1 MCVHDH
7 DVIGGS
13 NVEAI
18 ISVGA
23 LRAHLNS
30 VSIQIWTVSLLLL
43 LPLALTLRVVLR
55 RVVLKSLDELF
66 IGLYGR
72 GLTASPE
79 EIDGGQQTVANVEKF
94 HEQLQAHIDE
104 QARLA
109 SLGSGA
115 SHLAHDIRNIL
126 ESLQL
131 NAERLQA
138 SEGPRERK
146 LGARLEGSIQQALTL
161 VDWAAMY
168 TSTRRENLNVS
179 HQDIGPIVDE
189 AMNFVRSHDP
199 RREVTLINECQKNL
213 GISTER
219 SLLFRVLFNLTL
231 NAVQAHKHS
240 DHPKSKQKRVRVNA
254 KGVSDGIE
262 ISITDNGPG
271 LPKEGRHDL
280 MMLYIARSTPTGTG
294 LGLKIAT
301 DLVSWHGGEIRLDRS
316 DERGTR
322 FVIKLPTE
330 PPHRTDDA
338 PATTAIDP
346 LIDPVS
352 PTG

>member
-79 EIDGGQQTVANVEKF
+79 EIEGGQQTVANVEKF

-126 ESLQL
+126 ASLQL

-138 SEGPRERK
+138 SEGPREQK
-146 LGARLEGSIQQALTL
+146 LGASLEGSIQQALTL

-189 AMNFVRSHDP
+189 VMNFVRLHDP
-199 RREVTLINECQKNL
+199 RREVTLINECPKNL

-219 SLLFRVLFNLTL
+219 TLLFRVLFNLTL

-240 DHPKSKQKRVRVNA
+240 ENPKSKQKRLRVNA

-280 MMLYIARSTPTGTG
+280 MMPYIARSTPTGTG

-330 PPHRTDDA
+330 LPHRTDDA